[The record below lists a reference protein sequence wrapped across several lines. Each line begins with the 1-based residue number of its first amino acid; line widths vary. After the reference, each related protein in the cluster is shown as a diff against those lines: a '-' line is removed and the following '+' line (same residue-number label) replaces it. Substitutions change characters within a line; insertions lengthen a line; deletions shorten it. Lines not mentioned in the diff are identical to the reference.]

1 MGWWWW
7 FGTGERGAICFSC
20 FSWADHANPFRAPV
34 PIRTWWRAMWAAAF
48 FFRNKKKRA
57 AAAAP
62 AADTCRVPGNS
73 SEPLFFMPTILYYI
87 GIELFGVR
95 VYKRNP
101 SSATH
106 THTQIHRHVHTDR
119 EKAPSRAACCGCC
132 RSWLRFAVA
141 LEPASQPASQP
152 ACCGAVEQRE
162 AASRAARARR
172 GRGLSLDSITG
183 QSMFHTRNTHKAT
196 AIGR

>member
-1 MGWWWW
+1 
-7 FGTGERGAICFSC
+7 
-20 FSWADHANPFRAPV
+20 
-34 PIRTWWRAMWAAAF
+34 MWAAAF
-48 FFRNKKKRA
+48 FFSKSKIKKKEPPPPLPLLTHAGSQVIPASLYSLCRLFYITLGLNFSACVYISVIRRA
-57 AAAAP
+57 
-62 AADTCRVPGNS
+62 
-73 SEPLFFMPTILYYI
+73 L
-87 GIELFGVR
+87 
-95 VYKRNP
+95 
-101 SSATH
+101 H

-141 LEPASQPASQP
+141 LEPASQSASQP

>member
-1 MGWWWW
+1 
-7 FGTGERGAICFSC
+7 
-20 FSWADHANPFRAPV
+20 
-34 PIRTWWRAMWAAAF
+34 MWAAAF
-48 FFRNKKKRA
+48 FFEIKNKKKRA

-141 LEPASQPASQP
+141 LEPASQPVSQR
-152 ACCGAVEQRE
+152 AVEPWSSGKQLAEQRE
-162 AASRAARARR
+162 LDAGGACLLIPSRANQCF
-172 GRGLSLDSITG
+172 THVT
-183 QSMFHTRNTHKAT
+183 HTKQQQ
-196 AIGR
+196 